1 VVLLLQQF
9 ELVASADRVV
19 QLAGQ
24 ELLLMLVLVG
34 YTAQV
39 VVAATAA
46 AAMVVQAEEELF
58 VLFGVQ
64 VALSLLQILVIFIG
78 SFYAPRWRNSPL

>member
-24 ELLLMLVLVG
+24 ELLQMLVLVD

-39 VVAATAA
+39 AAEATAA

-64 VALSLLQILVIFIG
+64 VALSLLQIRGMFNG
-78 SFYAPRWRNSPL
+78 SFYASRWRNGPL